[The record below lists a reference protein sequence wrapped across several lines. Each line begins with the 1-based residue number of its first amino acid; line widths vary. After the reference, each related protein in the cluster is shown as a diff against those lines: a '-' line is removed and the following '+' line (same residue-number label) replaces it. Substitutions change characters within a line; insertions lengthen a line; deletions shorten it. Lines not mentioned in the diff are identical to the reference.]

1 MVSDVV
7 IGVAKAIGLP
17 PEDYDMYAT
26 CGFVSFIV
34 QPMLAVPLLSR
45 SCTL

>member
-7 IGVAKAIGLP
+7 TGVAKAIGLP
-17 PEDYDMYAT
+17 PGDHDTCAT

-34 QPMLAVPLLSR
+34 QPILAVPLFSR
-45 SCTL
+45 SCTP